1 MLSQSHA
8 GLVPARDSCHPSRYT
23 QTGVPCQAN
32 AQLGLCECM
41 RACMHAYREARDLL
55 ESCRAHRAFFLAYYF
70 SARAWGEVCGPSASF
85 DAEELRVGFR
95 WLVPRPVT
103 NSGAVLFGCSS
114 LQINI
119 LILFLCFLIVYIH
132 LQTVD
137 G

>member
-1 MLSQSHA
+1 
-8 GLVPARDSCHPSRYT
+8 
-23 QTGVPCQAN
+23 
-32 AQLGLCECM
+32 M
-41 RACMHAYREARDLL
+41 RACMHAYSEARDLL

-70 SARAWGEVCGPSASF
+70 YARAWGEVCGPSASF

-119 LILFLCFLIVYIH
+119 LFFL
-132 LQTVD
+132 
-137 G
+137 

>member
-1 MLSQSHA
+1 M
-8 GLVPARDSCHPSRYT
+8 
-23 QTGVPCQAN
+23 
-32 AQLGLCECM
+32 LGLCECM

-103 NSGAVLFGCSS
+103 NSGAVLFGCPS

-119 LILFLCFLIVYIH
+119 LMFFVFLLYIYIYKLPMVEFLAGLWV
-132 LQTVD
+132 
-137 G
+137 

>member
-8 GLVPARDSCHPSRYT
+8 GLVLARDSCHPSRYT

-85 DAEELRVGFR
+85 DAEELRVGER
-95 WLVPRPVT
+95 LPLV
-103 NSGAVLFGCSS
+103 GAAASPNKYLDF
-114 LQINI
+114 I
-119 LILFLCFLIVYIH
+119 FMFF
-132 LQTVD
+132 
-137 G
+137 